1 VVDEG
6 GSTVVIRD
14 IQYGSGLNQ
23 EDLGAFGINRAALEV
38 ACPPP
43 EIGAK
48 KFQGSFENTS
58 LLLTEEAVL
67 LSKVLSWISTLA
79 PVPTLIAPP

>member
-1 VVDEG
+1 VKKAVVAVVGEG
-6 GSTVVIRD
+6 GSTVVNRD

-43 EIGAK
+43 GHGRKIR
-48 KFQGSFENTS
+48 KFLETITPP
-58 LLLTEEAVL
+58 LTKLATLV
-67 LSKVLSWISTLA
+67 SKVES
-79 PVPTLIAPP
+79 